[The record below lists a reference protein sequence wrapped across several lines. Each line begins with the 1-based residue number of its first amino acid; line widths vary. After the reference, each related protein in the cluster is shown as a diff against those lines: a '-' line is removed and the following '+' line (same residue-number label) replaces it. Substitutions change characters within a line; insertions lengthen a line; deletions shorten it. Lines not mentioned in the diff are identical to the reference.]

1 MAPAVS
7 ASSRR
12 LHRCHV
18 PVCQCCLACL
28 HVSATTHLPF
38 RLALHRSITLQPVRS
53 SSRCWHHRSKLATAT
68 PLLPAQEQSHV
79 GPIIRGLVVSAHGLN
94 ITILFFYGIINI
106 LFILFR
112 GNLAFC
118 VLVTGEKEAAVSC
131 ATEPTTHQFLL
142 DNQTLPTSATCLQQQ
157 HTQCK
162 SVISNND
169 MCICATQC
177 TCTIS
182 SSCWVF

>member
-53 SSRCWHHRSKLATAT
+53 LTSQVKVGDGYSSPT
-68 PLLPAQEQSHV
+68 
-79 GPIIRGLVVSAHGLN
+79 GPR
-94 ITILFFYGIINI
+94 TIPCGPNHTWACCLGPWIEYYYIVFYGIINI

>member
-1 MAPAVS
+1 MFLFANVA
-7 ASSRR
+7 
-12 LHRCHV
+12 L
-18 PVCQCCLACL
+18 LACTYL
-28 HVSATTHLPF
+28 LLLTCHSGWPCIAPSHYNLFVP
-38 RLALHRSITLQPVRS
+38 
-53 SSRCWHHRSKLATAT
+53 WHHRSKLATAT